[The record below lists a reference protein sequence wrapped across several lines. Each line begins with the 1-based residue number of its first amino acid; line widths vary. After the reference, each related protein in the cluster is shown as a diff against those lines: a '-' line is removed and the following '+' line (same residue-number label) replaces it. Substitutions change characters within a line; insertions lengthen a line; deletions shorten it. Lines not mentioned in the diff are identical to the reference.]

1 MNTLSIDV
9 ETFSDVDISKCGA
22 YKYAE
27 SPSFEI
33 LLFAY
38 AADGGEVQVVDLA
51 AGEKIPQEILA
62 ALTDDN
68 VIKWAFNANFERV
81 CLSRYLSPGCLPQP
95 RKLALHDGL
104 GGVHGSSPLPCR
116 RRQRSRT

>member
-27 SPSFEI
+27 LSSFEI

-68 VIKWAFNANFERV
+68 VIKWAFNANFERI
-81 CLSRYLSPGCLPQP
+81 CLSRYL
-95 RKLALHDGL
+95 
-104 GGVHGSSPLPCR
+104 
-116 RRQRSRT
+116 